1 MTILRLRIA
10 VVLLAIALS
19 PVIPSASGQNPGTT
33 GDEQKLMEIER
44 QMNDADA
51 RHDAEQMSKF
61 LDDAYLVKSMDGKV
75 FDKSAALMAIR
86 MDAAQAGG
94 APDPPAAPKLDGL
107 KVATLEESGL
117 AVSTV
122 TMAMGSRTLRCRMTD
137 TFLRRADGWKL
148 VGRAADCH

>member
-19 PVIPSASGQNPGTT
+19 PVIPSASGQKTVTT

-44 QMNDADA
+44 QMNNADA

-94 APDPPAAPKLDGL
+94 APDPPAPKLDGL